1 MSEIIRDHYP
11 GLLNVRKSHSL
22 QRKRY
27 PSSQRKYTHTHKTYI
42 YTYIFT
48 MTGSELEWSRLRKKD
63 KPGHLIINREESPT
77 YLVTARVQMVTRKQP
92 ATIIQPHPPSGG
104 EVDRDLFT
112 FAMASVLFSSFP
124 SYSNSPVMILEG
136 SAVQWFPVGIQD
148 WYRVLPGT
156 WVTGHLKPKIRT

>member
-1 MSEIIRDHYP
+1 MPEIIRDHYP
-11 GLLNVRKSHSL
+11 GLLSVRKSHSL

-27 PSSQRKYTHTHKTYI
+27 PSSQRKYTHAHK
-42 YTYIFT
+42 TYIFT

-63 KPGHLIINREESPT
+63 KPGHLIINREGSPT

-92 ATIIQPHPPSGG
+92 ATTIQPHPPSGG
-104 EVDRDLFT
+104 EVDRALFT

-124 SYSNSPVMILEG
+124 SYSNSTVMILER

-148 WYRVLPGT
+148 WHRVLPGT